1 MKITPLQTGTIETWM
16 SLHARP
22 LKYEGKKRISVPIR
36 CYLLEHNGKRFLF
49 DAGQKPLNRIQDPL
63 ENYVIKVKE
72 EEFTVNLLKKM
83 GIQEKD
89 LDFII
94 LSHAHD
100 DHFAGLIDFPHT
112 KVLAQKAASE
122 ILQKRFGNE
131 FIPLDGDYDVCGDG
145 AIQCISTPGHA
156 PGHQSLLVRLDD
168 GSEILLLGDVVY
180 LPAALEYE
188 PTLEEYAENPAQF
201 DSIRR
206 VRSLRDDRG
215 VTLVYGHDPYTEV

>member
-1 MKITPLQTGTIETWM
+1 M
-16 SLHARP
+16 
-22 LKYEGKKRISVPIR
+22 
-36 CYLLEHNGKRFLF
+36 
-49 DAGQKPLNRIQDPL
+49 NRIQDPL

-112 KVLAQKAASE
+112 RVLAQKAAAE
-122 ILQKRFGNE
+122 LLQTRFGNE

-188 PTLEEYAENPAQF
+188 PSRQEYAENPSQF